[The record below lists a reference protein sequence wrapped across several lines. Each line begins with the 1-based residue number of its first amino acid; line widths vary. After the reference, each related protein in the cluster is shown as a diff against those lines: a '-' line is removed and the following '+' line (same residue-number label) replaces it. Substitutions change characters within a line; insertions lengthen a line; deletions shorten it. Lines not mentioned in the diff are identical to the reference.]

1 MRHRRLLL
9 LVSAVLAISACSLY
23 TGGTEHTPHL
33 TAPDAGTIDHDGGCG
48 GGGDGG
54 IYDNDGGSWG
64 YPDGGV
70 YDVDG
75 GSYGGN
81 DGGGY
86 GGPDAGGWGGNDG
99 GGYGGPDAGF
109 SLPDAH

>member
-23 TGGTEHTPHL
+23 TGGTEHTPHI
-33 TAPDAGTIDHDGGCG
+33 TAPDAGTLDHDGGCG

-54 IYDNDGGSWG
+54 SYDNDGGSW

-86 GGPDAGGWGGNDG
+86 GGPDAG
-99 GGYGGPDAGF
+99 YA
-109 SLPDAH
+109 LPDAH